1 VLPWTK
7 LIPFCAELQRTR
19 KTKETVAKEIEFACK
34 PIKHRAQ
41 PGKTLSER
49 CLATRP
55 AKVCRATF
63 TAMRSE
69 IEQAVKLLQRGG
81 DAALEQALILLQ
93 NTVFSFSM
101 RVCGQRE
108 DAEDT
113 MQEVLLKSVPHLP
126 RFDSPKAL
134 VVWLYKVAKNRCL
147 MSRRR
152 SKFAPQQDLS
162 LEDLMPDRKELEQ
175 MGSEGSIN
183 PEAFAIRS
191 EEAGRL
197 RDAIQKLP
205 PQYRIVLVLRDMEGL
220 TDDEVAEITGLRS
233 GTVRVRLH
241 RARLFVRK
249 ELVKGLKPRSR
260 KGAVALRAPSQEQ
273 PSNQQ
278 PRPAR
283 CKAMFAELSNY
294 LDEQLDDSL
303 CEELERHLA
312 GCEPCQ
318 VFLSSLEATIEQ
330 CRMAPKEGPETKKA
344 VQLRKQVRRDYEQA
358 LAVVRPKLSPSF

>member
-1 VLPWTK
+1 
-7 LIPFCAELQRTR
+7 
-19 KTKETVAKEIEFACK
+19 
-34 PIKHRAQ
+34 
-41 PGKTLSER
+41 
-49 CLATRP
+49 
-55 AKVCRATF
+55 
-63 TAMRSE
+63 MRSE
-69 IEQAVKLLQRGG
+69 IEQAVQLLQRGD
-81 DAALEQALILLQ
+81 DAALEQALALLQ

-126 RFDSPKAL
+126 KFDSPKAL

-152 SKFAPQQDLS
+152 SKFTPNPDLS
-162 LEDLMPDRKELEQ
+162 LEELMPDRKELEQ
-175 MGSEGSIN
+175 LSNDGSIN

-197 RDAIQKLP
+197 RDAIQRLP

-220 TDDEVAEITGLRS
+220 TDEEVAEITGLRS

-249 ELVKGLKPRSR
+249 KLMEGLKPRSG
-260 KGAVALRAPSQEQ
+260 KAAVASRASSPGQPGGREQ
-273 PSNQQ
+273 P
-278 PRPAR
+278 RAAR

-303 CEELERHLA
+303 CEELERHL
-312 GCEPCQ
+312 GSCEPCK
-318 VFLSSLEATIEQ
+318 VFLSSLEASIQQ
-330 CRMAPKEGPETKKA
+330 CRTSPAECPSSKKA
-344 VQLRKQVRRDYEQA
+344 IRLRKQLLKSYEQV
-358 LAVVRPKLSPSF
+358 LAAVRPK